1 MNNGDYI
8 NNILESI
15 TCGVALYE
23 YTGDRLTVTYCN
35 GAVPKTL
42 GYSRESFME
51 MCKEDA
57 LCCVYPEDISKMS
70 DSMRKCIAGS
80 YRNVLEARFVKRD
93 RSLVWVKCR
102 FKLLGNDEDAKKI
115 VVTFTDITEEIISKE
130 ELSFRANH
138 DDLTKIYNANAFYS
152 RTRDMLTENPDS
164 DFVLVRVNIVKFKFI
179 NDVFGTHIADNI
191 LIDAGK
197 FLEKVF
203 SGRTATYGRITSDH
217 FAFCIPVGEF
227 SEQELIGALDRFAA
241 SFPNYYNLS
250 FKAGVFRITDKA
262 ISISVMCDRAKL
274 AMQAIKNDMSKVFAY
289 YNDEI
294 RQNMLMEQRI
304 ESEMQWALD
313 NEQFEVWFQPIY
325 SLTSM
330 QPYSAEA
337 LVRWRHPTKGLIS
350 PGMFIPVF
358 EKNGFIR
365 KLDSYVFEHVCSY
378 IRGRAARGQHLVP
391 ISVNISRMSLYAEDL
406 ADEIIG
412 IVEKY
417 SLTPDLFKIEI
428 TETAYNNYPQILL
441 STINKLRAYGFTILM
456 DDFGSGYSSLN
467 TLKDLPID
475 VLKIDMNFMS
485 DFSVSDKAT
494 NILASIVRM
503 AKWLDM
509 PCIAEGVETELQV
522 DFLKSIGCENIQGYY
537 FSRPLPQDDF
547 EKIIDL
553 PASPSQKDPDR
564 AFEGISTDVE
574 AMLSGN
580 QTVTRLM
587 NGLFGAIGFY
597 EFSDGRLE
605 VLRVN
610 DGYYRLLGYSLTEFA
625 RNAKNTISKV
635 YPADKE
641 ALISAIRQS
650 SETRQA
656 VHLTFRRYDANDRL
670 LYLDASV
677 SRFGG
682 SDEKQ
687 LICIAFNDITEH
699 IHLERKSTEKT
710 RLLNFIARRL
720 LEHSNIDYAINDFL
734 RMVRKYY
741 SSNMAAAFS
750 LDSNDPDH
758 FIFYESISK
767 SFNENFCDIRKVP
780 YYDFSQFA
788 EIAGRHTLLQISSI
802 AEYEEFSP
810 KTKELLLKRGL
821 NSLIALAVYDS
832 EDTIGIICVGNPTAN
847 LDQIDFL
854 QSLGYYFTLAAVKY
868 RMQKKTESYN
878 SQMNAIINNMKGG
891 VGLFGI
897 DGSKKISPRYV
908 SDNFLKIAGI
918 TDEAQ
923 LSDLASIADSTDRD
937 ELSAALTKAIENSEQ
952 FTEIFRITHG
962 AEEKWLSLACSVVPD
977 PEIGSSMMVTVIN
990 DITSQVKEEQ
1000 IRYSEALASVFDR
1013 IYRIDM
1019 SQSHIELISGKDDN
1033 NDILYDRFINTFGET
1048 EAMAKQRRWLAKM
1061 CRQAYINNVC
1071 SCEHQVPFG
1080 DETKWLELLFLKLT
1094 DTDYLMCIM
1103 DVTQR
1108 KKTEALS
1115 LENEKLRLQEQFHE
1129 SESIYVHQAGVII
1142 IEYDYA
1148 THRAVATDNV
1158 KELAVSEVLNDPV
1171 RMTLGGMNMAMI
1183 AHPDDTPAMLEM
1195 FGAEE
1200 NYAPIEFR
1208 MRKKSGE
1215 YLWVQM
1221 TKTVIKDEN
1230 GKPVRAGYT
1239 ILDIN
1244 SRKLFEQQFRETGDR
1259 LNNIVSGAKS
1269 GIVLFEL
1276 DGQLHPHTLYS
1287 NDAYYDI
1294 LGYSKEDYLSRGL
1307 DLTQLVK
1314 NFGSDAIKNILS
1326 NVLIKGNPHT
1336 TEVQITCG
1344 NGSQKWLK
1352 LDFAPYVSSDDSDNS
1367 KRSVMIATDITT
1379 LKETSIRLSTVLST
1393 AGNGIILVDIG
1404 EDGSLSTVYANPKF
1418 LELNGYSSADEI
1430 NSKTGG
1436 ILDLVHPEDAP
1447 LLMGKIGAAMKT
1459 LSPMEHDYRIVTK
1472 DGSIQWRH
1480 IAANLIPS
1488 ISNERPLYLAMF
1500 TDITDIQ
1507 EMGERFET
1515 LIHTIPGAVAYYRIR
1530 GYKVF
1535 SEYYVKNA
1543 MELCRFDD
1551 EKDFEDFK
1559 NKVRNDARCI
1569 TPLGKWDGLV
1579 DEAKILSS
1587 SGGKIVLKNVLDN
1600 GKNTPIIM
1608 YGLTTPDISDGLPA
1622 INLLLMVPPANEQ

>member
-1 MNNGDYI
+1 MNNEEYI

-15 TCGVALYE
+15 TSGVALYE
-23 YTGDRLTVTYCN
+23 YTGDKLSVAYCN
-35 GAVPKTL
+35 GAVHKTL

-51 MCKEDA
+51 MCEEDA

-70 DSMRKCIAGS
+70 DSMRKCIAGG
-80 YRNVLEARFVKRD
+80 YGNVLEVRFVKRD
-93 RSLVWVKCR
+93 KSLVWVKCR
-102 FKLLGNDEDAKKI
+102 FKLLGNDEGSKRI

-138 DDLTKIYNANAFYS
+138 DDLTKIYNANAFYN

-164 DFVLVRVNIVKFKFI
+164 DFMLVRVNIVKFKFI
-179 NDVFGTHIADNI
+179 NDVFGTQIADNI

-197 FLEKVF
+197 FLERVL
-203 SGRTATYGRITSDH
+203 SDRTATYGRITSDH
-217 FAFCIPVGEF
+217 FALCIPADEF
-227 SEQELIGALDRFAA
+227 SEQELIDELNRFA
-241 SFPNYYNLS
+241 STFPNYYNLS
-250 FKAGVFRITDKA
+250 FKAGIFRITDKA
-262 ISISVMCDRAKL
+262 ISIAVMCDRAKL

-294 RQNMLMEQRI
+294 RQSMLMEQRI

-378 IRGRAARGQHLVP
+378 IRDRSNKGQHLVP

-537 FSRPLPQDDF
+537 FSRPLPRDDF

-625 RNAKNTISKV
+625 RNAKNTFDKV
-635 YPADKE
+635 YPADKA

-650 SETRQA
+650 SEIRQA

-699 IHLERKSTEKT
+699 IRLERKSTEKT
-710 RLLNFIARRL
+710 RLLNFIARKF
-720 LEHSNIDYAINDFL
+720 LEHNNLDCAMNDLL
-734 RMVRKYY
+734 RMTRKYY
-741 SSNMAAAFS
+741 GSDRACVFS
-750 LDSNDPDH
+750 IENDNTTYCT
-758 FIFYESISK
+758 FYESVAKKFSK
-767 SFNENFCDIRKVP
+767 NFCRICREP
-780 YYDFSQFA
+780 FENCGQFIKLA
-788 EIAGRHTLLQISSI
+788 SENALMLLPHTATNGVAS
-802 AEYEEFSP
+802 ER
-810 KTKELLLKRGL
+810 TKEILAQLGVD
-821 NSLIALAVYDS
+821 SIIATPVFSGDELV
-832 EDTIGIICVGNPTAN
+832 GVICVGNPTVN
-847 LDQIDFL
+847 LEQTDFL
-854 QSLGYYFTLAAVKY
+854 QSLGYYFTLAVIKY

-878 SQMNAIINNMKGG
+878 SQMNAIIDNMKGG

-897 DGSKKISPRYV
+897 DSSKKISPRYV
-908 SDNFLKIAGI
+908 SDSFLKIAGI
-918 TDEAQ
+918 TDESQ
-923 LSDLASIADSTDRD
+923 LSDLASIADPTDRD
-937 ELSAALTKAIENSEQ
+937 ELSSALTKAIENSDSLIEN
-952 FTEIFRITHG
+952 FRITHG

-977 PEIGSSMMVTVIN
+977 PETGSSMMVTVIN
-990 DITSQVKEEQ
+990 DITVQVKEEQ
-1000 IRYSEALASVFDR
+1000 IRYSDALASVFDR

-1019 SQSHIELISGKDDN
+1019 SQSHIELISGSGEK
-1033 NDILYDRFINTFGET
+1033 NDVLYDRFIDTFGES
-1048 EAMAKQRRWLAKM
+1048 EAMTKQRKWLAKM
-1061 CRQAYINNVC
+1061 CRQAYIGNVY
-1071 SCEHQVPFG
+1071 SCEHQVTYG
-1080 DETKWLELLFLKLT
+1080 DEARWLELLFLKLT
-1094 DTDYLMCIM
+1094 DTDYLMCVM

-1148 THRAVATDNV
+1148 TRRAVATDNV
-1158 KELAVSEVLNDPV
+1158 KELAVSEVLNDPM

-1183 AHPDDTPAMLEM
+1183 AHPDDTPAMLKM

-1244 SRKLFEQQFRETGDR
+1244 SRKLFEEQLKEASDK
-1259 LNNIVSGAKS
+1259 LNNIVSNAKS

-1276 DGQLHPHTLYS
+1276 DEQLHPHTLYA
-1287 NDAYYDI
+1287 NDAYYSI

-1314 NFGSDAIKNILS
+1314 NFGADDINSILS
-1326 NVLIKGNPHT
+1326 TVLIKGKPHV

-1352 LDFAPYVSSDDSDNS
+1352 LDFAPYVSSDGSDNS

-1447 LLMGKIGAAMKT
+1447 LLMGKIGAAMNT
-1459 LSPMEHDYRIVTK
+1459 LSPMEHDYRIITK

-1551 EKDFEDFK
+1551 AKDFEDFK

-1569 TPLGKWDGLV
+1569 TPLGQWDGLV

-1587 SGGKIVLKNVLDN
+1587 SGGKIVLENVLDN
-1600 GKNTPIIM
+1600 GKNTPIVM
-1608 YGLTTPDISDGLPA
+1608 YGLTTPDMSDGLPA
-1622 INLLLMVPPANEQ
+1622 INLLLTVPPKQ